1 MIVNEFD
8 SIANKYSPIVDELV
22 DFMQNCADE
31 YKCYKCTLFLTSNH
45 PLDIDPRILD
55 SKITPKKFA
64 IPPADYSVAKA
75 IAEQR
80 LEMYGRKINGIDSFI
95 CTLFSNP
102 DLLYS
107 NANIATI
114 IDKVVKSTEFPTVD
128 DYILVA
134 REQVV
139 PSISRKKL
147 ERFEKEK
154 SILQNQ

>member
-1 MIVNEFD
+1 
-8 SIANKYSPIVDELV
+8 
-22 DFMQNCADE
+22 MQNCPDE
-31 YKCYKCTLFLTSNH
+31 EQWTLLLTAKH
-45 PLDIDPRILD
+45 PLDIHPRSLE
-55 SKITPKKFA
+55 SKNTPKKVA
-64 IPPADYSVAKA
+64 IPHADNTVAKG
-75 IAEQR
+75 IAEQQ
-80 LEMYGRKINGIDSFI
+80 LERYARKVNGIDSFVRV
-95 CTLFSNP
+95 LFSNP

-114 IDKVVKSTEFPTVD
+114 IDKVEKNTEFPTVD

-154 SILQNQ
+154 SALQNQ

>member
-1 MIVNEFD
+1 MV
-8 SIANKYSPIVDELV
+8 
-22 DFMQNCADE
+22 
-31 YKCYKCTLFLTSNH
+31 LTH
-45 PLDIDPRILD
+45 L
-55 SKITPKKFA
+55 
-64 IPPADYSVAKA
+64 SVH
-75 IAEQR
+75 
-80 LEMYGRKINGIDSFI
+80 F
-95 CTLFSNP
+95 FSNP